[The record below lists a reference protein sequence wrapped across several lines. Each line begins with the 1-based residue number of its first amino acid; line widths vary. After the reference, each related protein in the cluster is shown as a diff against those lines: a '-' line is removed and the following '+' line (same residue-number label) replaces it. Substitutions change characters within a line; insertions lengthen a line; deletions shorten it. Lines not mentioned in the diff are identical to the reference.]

1 MNHLSKCLQKTAR
14 SSIHGYNNHHYSRC
28 FSAQPILKTH
38 DDDYQNQVLVEGSAR
53 SRAAILN
60 RPETLNA
67 LTTSMAVRL
76 KNLYESWE
84 DNYDIGFIVMKGKG
98 RAFSAGS
105 DVVTLSRLL
114 NQGKVQAC
122 KEFFGTLYRFVYLL
136 GTYVKPHVAIMDGIT
151 MGAGAGVS
159 LPGSFRLV
167 TDKTVFATPECQLG
181 FHPDAGGSY
190 YLSRL
195 PGHLGEYL
203 ALTGERLDGVDMIA
217 CGLATHYI
225 LNERLAWIEDRLTKL
240 ITDDSSVINSSLEQY
255 GDIVYPNKES
265 VLRRME
271 IIDTCFGQDTVEEII
286 EALEN
291 EASLTTHDEWYT
303 RTLTKLKAASPL
315 SLKVSLR
322 SVREGRFQTLD
333 KCLAREYR
341 TSLKVISGQF
351 SNDFSEGVRARL
363 VDKDYT
369 PKWDPPSLK
378 DVSKDM
384 VDSYFNP
391 LGDFEP
397 ELELPTTV
405 REPYI

>member
-1 MNHLSKCLQKTAR
+1 MNHLSKCLQRTAR
-14 SSIHGYNNHHYSRC
+14 NSIHRYNHHSRC
-28 FSAQPILKTH
+28 FSAQPILNTQN
-38 DDDYQNQVLVEGSAR
+38 DDDQNQVLVEGSAR

-122 KEFFGTLYRFVYLL
+122 KEFFGTLYRFIYLL

-159 LPGSFRLV
+159 FPGSFRLV

-203 ALTGERLDGVDMIA
+203 ALTGERLNGVDMIA

-225 LNERLAWIEDRLTKL
+225 LNERLAWIEDRLAKL

-303 RTLTKLKAASPL
+303 RTLKKLKAASPL

-322 SVREGRFQTLD
+322 SL
-333 KCLAREYR
+333 REYR

-384 VDSYFNP
+384 VDSYLNP